1 MRVLSHILRRI
12 WMAFPGLMLIGALTG
27 CGGSLALSS
36 NRLSKADPTSTAIK
50 PSATPAPTASF
61 TIEPS
66 PAPEDTPVEGESEE
80 MITITVVYDN
90 YPYQAGLGTAWGFAA
105 LVEYKDT
112 LLLFDTGG
120 SGPLLLSNL
129 TALGYKPGDIGIVV
143 LSHEHND
150 HTGGLQSLLSAGADP
165 VIYIPPSFSNSF
177 KNQYQNQ
184 FQLIEGRPG
193 MKIAE
198 RIYTIGEMPGPPPEQ
213 ALVIDTTQG
222 LVVITGCAHPG
233 VDKMILEAKRQY
245 KEDIYL
251 VLGGFH
257 LGSAS
262 DSRVNAIIKEFQ
274 RLGVKYAAPCHCTG
288 DRAIGM
294 FRNAFGKDFLPV
306 GVGAVIEIEGQ

>member
-1 MRVLSHILRRI
+1 MRVLSHIRRRI